1 MDDKIKIRL
10 MIADK
15 DYVLTIKRE
24 EEEIVR
30 KAARQINDKLNK
42 YRSRFP
48 SLEPERFLAMVALDI
63 STDNLRLE
71 NKNDTTPFTGKIK
84 QLTEELDNYFRKE

>member
-15 DYVLTIKRE
+15 DYVLTTKSE

-42 YRSRFP
+42 
-48 SLEPERFLAMVALDI
+48 
-63 STDNLRLE
+63 
-71 NKNDTTPFTGKIK
+71 
-84 QLTEELDNYFRKE
+84 